1 MRFSN
6 LWIVKNNS
14 SICIV
19 LGKDY
24 KFNENWKWPYYLLD
38 KRMVKGCERD
48 MIMQHECV
56 MKNGNDQVL
65 ECMQVEFMVAI
76 CVKIQFIWIGCVHHN
91 YGSKISF
98 MTRFHIL

>member
-65 ECMQVEFMVAI
+65 ECMQSWIYGCNLCKNTIYLNWVCAPQLW
-76 CVKIQFIWIGCVHHN
+76 IQNKF
-91 YGSKISF
+91 YD
-98 MTRFHIL
+98 